1 MRGKITKIE
10 QVFEQGSSRLN
21 EDNLACSDNLFGV
34 FDGSS
39 SLIPDLY
46 QGKTG
51 AWWASHLVSR
61 EFAKNDADL
70 FELGSRANKSLQLKM
85 TAMGVESANRLQCWS
100 TSAAVCHLREDSIE
114 WLQSGDCQILAIDA
128 DDDCKL
134 LTPYHNHD
142 QATLQSLKELLA
154 QNTPEPRKMLQPQ
167 IEKVRCQMNQT
178 YGAFNG
184 EAAALD
190 FFQTGSHPLKEIRHL
205 LIFTDGLFPPGE
217 DPTSQP
223 DFCWL
228 AKNYLQGGLVQVKD
242 EIRQLEKTDP
252 DCRRFPRF
260 KQHDDIAAMAV
271 SFAE

>member
-10 QVFEQGSSRLN
+10 QVCDQGSSRLN
-21 EDNLACSDNLFGV
+21 EDNLACDGNLFGV

-39 SLIPDLY
+39 SLVPDLY
-46 QGKTG
+46 QEKTG

-61 EFAKNDADL
+61 EFAKNDAEL
-70 FELGSRANKSLQLKM
+70 FELGSRANKKLQLKM

-100 TSAAVCHLREDSIE
+100 TSAAVCRLRGNSVE

-128 DDDCKL
+128 DGESKL
-134 LTPYHNHD
+134 LTTYHNHD
-142 QATLQSLKELLA
+142 QSTLQQLQELVA
-154 QNTPEPRKMLQPQ
+154 QNNPEPRKALQPQ
-167 IEKVRCQMNQT
+167 IEKVRWQMNQS

-184 EAAALD
+184 DETAHD
-190 FFQTGSHPLKEIRHL
+190 FFQLGSHSLKGIRHL

-217 DPTSQP
+217 NPASPP

-228 AKNYLQGGLVQVKD
+228 GKQFLQGGLNKVKA

-252 DCRRFPRF
+252 NCHRYPRF
-260 KQHDDIAAMAV
+260 KQHDDIAALAI

>member
-10 QVFEQGSSRLN
+10 QICERGSSRLN
-21 EDNLACSDNLFGV
+21 EDKLTWNDNLFGV

-39 SLIPDLY
+39 SLVPDLY

-51 AWWASHLVSR
+51 AWWASHLVSQ

-70 FELGSRANKSLQLKM
+70 FELGSRANQQLQLQM
-85 TAMGVESANRLQCWS
+85 TAMGVESTDRLKCWS
-100 TSAAVCHLREDSIE
+100 TSAAVCRLKEGSIE
-114 WLQSGDCQILAIDA
+114 WLQSGDCQILALTSDG
-128 DDDCKL
+128 DCQL

-142 QATLQSLKELLA
+142 QATLQQLKELFA
-154 QNTPEPRKMLQPQ
+154 KNTPEPRKELQPQ
-167 IEKVRCQMNQT
+167 IEKVRKQMNQS
-178 YGAFNG
+178 YGALNG

-190 FFQTGSHPLKEIRHL
+190 FFQMGHQPLKNIRHL

-217 DPTSQP
+217 DPASPP

-228 AKNYLQGGLVQVKD
+228 AKHYRRGGLKKVKHQ
-242 EIRQLEKTDP
+242 IRLLESSDP
-252 DCRRFPRF
+252 ECRRFPRF
-260 KQHDDIAAMAV
+260 KQHDDIAAMAI